1 MDIHYTYN
9 GKVPQPDLQV
19 LGDEIRA
26 TLSSNALYDGAVW
39 SQGCNTTHKP
49 PCTEDCQ
56 QPCNGLLVVLFM
68 DELSESDKALLDTV
82 VSHY

>member
-1 MDIHYTYN
+1 MIHYVYN
-9 GKVPQPDLQV
+9 GHTTSVDLQL
-19 LGDEIRA
+19 LGDEILT
-26 TLSSNALYDGAVW
+26 TLSSSAIYEGAVW
-39 SQGCNTTHKP
+39 NKGCNTTHKP
-49 PCTEDCQ
+49 PCNEDCQ